1 MGWRARGSGTGGP
14 RTGAS
19 RSDGTIGSQSWL
31 IHDEQV
37 LASLE
42 IARTRAARRRGLLGR
57 DGCEAALLLPGCR
70 WVHTIGMRFPIDV
83 AFCDR
88 DGKVLRIVSMPPNRI
103 GRPCFAARTAVESS
117 EGAFALWSVRVGDRL
132 DFQ

>member
-1 MGWRARGSGTGGP
+1 MGWRGLGSQTGHP
-14 RTGAS
+14 PPQP
-19 RSDGTIGSQSWL
+19 QSWL
-31 IHDEQV
+31 ILDGQV

-42 IARTRAARRRGLLGR
+42 IAQSRSARRRGLLGR

-70 WVHTIGMRFPIDV
+70 WVHTFGMRFAIDV

-88 DGKVLRIVSMPPNRI
+88 NGTVLRIVRMPPNRM
-103 GRPCFAARTAVESS
+103 GRPCLGARVAVEAS
-117 EGAFALWSVRVGDRL
+117 EGSFANWSVRVGDRL

>member
-1 MGWRARGSGTGGP
+1 MGWRARGS

-19 RSDGTIGSQSWL
+19 RRGNRTDPQSWL
-31 IHDEQV
+31 IHHDQV

-42 IARTRAARRRGLLGR
+42 IAHTRRAKRRGLLGR
-57 DGCEAALLLPGCR
+57 DGYEAALLLPGCR
-70 WVHTIGMRFPIDV
+70 WVHTMGMRFPIDV

-88 DGKVLRIVSMPPNRI
+88 DGTVLRIVSMPPNRI
-103 GRPCFAARTAVESS
+103 GRPCWGARTAVEST
-117 EGAFALWSVRVGDRL
+117 EGAFASWSVRVGDRL